1 MRKNDK
7 FYYAEAVRAW
17 QSGVTRSPEPFL
29 SGLPN
34 DREATRKVASNEAI
48 ELHRVGLFARTL
60 LTTNL
65 KTHPLLPHL
74 WILRLISVLPCGG
87 FTILS
92 LSRPILCQ
100 MNRRQGT
107 TGAGVGLML
116 TIFAPAK
123 SR

>member
-17 QSGVTRSPEPFL
+17 ESGVSRSPESFL

-34 DREATRKVASNEAI
+34 ASEATRKVASNEAI
-48 ELHRVGLFARTL
+48 EVHRVAQATTL
-60 LTTNL
+60 LTTHL
-65 KTHPLLPHL
+65 KTHALLPHL
-74 WILRLISVLPCGG
+74 WILRLISALPCGG

-100 MNRRQGT
+100 MNRRLGT